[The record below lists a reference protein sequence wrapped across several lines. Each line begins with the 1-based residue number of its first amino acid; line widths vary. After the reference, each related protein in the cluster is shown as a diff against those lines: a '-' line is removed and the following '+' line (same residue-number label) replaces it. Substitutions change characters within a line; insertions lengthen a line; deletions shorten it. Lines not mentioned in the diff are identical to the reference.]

1 MRVGTLQSTLSFPSR
16 TWRPLRREE
25 IFVSPQDC
33 FRIISTLDNMLDPSQ
48 IDGVVLLLDW
58 VYLVLKPVKF
68 FFLL

>member
-16 TWRPLRREE
+16 TWRPLQREE

-33 FRIISTLDNMLDPSQ
+33 FRIFSTLDNMLDPSQ